1 MPRKLAILPILLSM
15 LMVLFTTIE
24 PHHHHQAMIC
34 FGKEVCEMDG
44 STRDSHEAN
53 HEEEESHCVST
64 EKYCPLN
71 FHKLDITPLSVPAA
85 PLPSPAVI
93 TVSFRA
99 VASYSEIIRHI
110 PPLLS
115 WRLNR

>member
-1 MPRKLAILPILLSM
+1 MPRKLAILPLLMSM
-15 LMVLFTTIE
+15 LMVLFTTMV

-34 FGKEVCEMDG
+34 LAREVCELDG

-64 EKYCPLN
+64 EKYCPIS
-71 FHKLDITPLSVPAA
+71 FQKLDITPLSSPTPAL
-85 PLPSPAVI
+85 PLPVVKAV
-93 TVSFRA
+93 TLGFVE
-99 VASYSEIIRHI
+99 SYSDIPLHI

-115 WRLNR
+115 WRINR